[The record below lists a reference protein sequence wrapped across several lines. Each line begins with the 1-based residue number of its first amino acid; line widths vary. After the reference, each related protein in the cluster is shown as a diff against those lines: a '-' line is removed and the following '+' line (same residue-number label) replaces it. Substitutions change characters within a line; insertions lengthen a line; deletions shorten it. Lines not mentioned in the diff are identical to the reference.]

1 MPFDNLIN
9 LHFTAAEISAIT
21 TALNTIQTTLLAKS
35 RNLSPAERQQYG
47 SISEQNKLLVQKVR
61 DYRTNQPTM
70 STPDVDWT
78 EFEADY
84 QDRNFLEVVLT
95 RLDALQEMA
104 SDTKILHDYDV
115 YQAALLDY
123 DFTKYKMGASAPG
136 FDTKYQDIKQFFPNP
151 TGNNSNPNNTQ

>member
-1 MPFDNLIN
+1 MPVNDLIN

-35 RNLSPAERQQYG
+35 RNLTPAERQQYG

-84 QDRNFLEVVLT
+84 QDRNFLET
-95 RLDALQEMA
+95 FIARLDALQEMA
-104 SDTKILHDYDV
+104 SDTKMMHDHDV

-123 DFTKYKMGASAPG
+123 DFTKYKMGTNTPG
-136 FDTKYQDIKQFFPNP
+136 FDTKHQDIRQFFPN
-151 TGNNSNPNNTQ
+151 TGGGGNSTNDTQ